1 MKIFISIPMN
11 GLLEEDIRKEFCI
24 ISEALPFPKDEVKI
38 INSWLDEEP
47 PTEFHGNTGLWYL
60 AKSIE
65 LLAQADLVVMAPGWE
80 NARGCII
87 EHECAKRYGI
97 PIIENL
103 E

>member
-11 GLLEEDIRKEFCI
+11 GLKKEDIQFKMKE
-24 ISEALPFPKDEVKI
+24 ISEELPFLKNEVEI
-38 INSWLDEEP
+38 IDSWLDEEP
-47 PTEFHGNTGLWYL
+47 PTDFHGNIGLWYL

-87 EHECAKRYGI
+87 EHEGAKRYGI